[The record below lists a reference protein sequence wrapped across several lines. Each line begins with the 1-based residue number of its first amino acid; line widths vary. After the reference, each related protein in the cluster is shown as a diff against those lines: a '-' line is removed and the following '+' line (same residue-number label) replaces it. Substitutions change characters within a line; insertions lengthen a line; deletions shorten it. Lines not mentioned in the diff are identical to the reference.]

1 MLHLTRLGLPFTI
14 ALGAV
19 VLTCLAYGAALAGRR
34 KVVDVLASGLFVAL
48 LAALSWILIERY
60 LEAGRPP
67 FKTMYESLVLFAA
80 CVALVYVAIERFY
93 RLALLGLL
101 ASVFILAIMGYA
113 VIKSDVDV
121 IALPAALQSGWFVPH
136 VVVYFLGYAA
146 LFVATALAAIF
157 LFRPKGTV
165 KFANLKGD
173 RVVRYPDLM
182 HTVVKFGFALIT
194 VGLVIGALWAK
205 GAWGDYWSWDPKE
218 NWSLIT
224 FLIYV
229 IYFHVRTSRR
239 WQEKHSAWLLMAGF
253 AAVIFTYLGMNA
265 LPTAE
270 QSAHVYQ

>member
-14 ALGAV
+14 AFGAV
-19 VLTCLAYGAALAGRR
+19 VLTCLAYGASMVRRR
-34 KVVDVLASGLFVAL
+34 KALDVLASGLFVL
-48 LAALSWILIERY
+48 SLAALSWILIERY
-60 LEAGRPP
+60 IEAGRPP

-80 CVALVYVAIERFY
+80 CVALVYTVVERFY

-101 ASVFILAIMGYA
+101 ASIFVVAIMGYA
-113 VIKSDVDV
+113 ALKTDVDV

-146 LFVATALAAIF
+146 LFMSSALAVIF
-157 LFRPKGTV
+157 LFRPEGTV
-165 KFANLKGD
+165 KFANLKAE
-173 RVVRYPDLM
+173 RVVRYHDLM
-182 HTVVKFGFALIT
+182 HTVTKFGFALIT
-194 VGLVIGALWAK
+194 IGLVIGALWAK
-205 GAWGDYWSWDPKE
+205 GAWGDYWVWDPKE

-224 FLIYV
+224 WLIY
-229 IYFHVRTSRR
+229 IMYFHVRTSRR
-239 WQEKHSAWLLMAGF
+239 WQEKHSAWVLMAGF